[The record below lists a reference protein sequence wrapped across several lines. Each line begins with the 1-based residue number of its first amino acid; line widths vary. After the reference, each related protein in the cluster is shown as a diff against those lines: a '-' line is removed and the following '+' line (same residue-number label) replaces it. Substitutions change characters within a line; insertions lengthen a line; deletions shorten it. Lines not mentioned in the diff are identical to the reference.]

1 MASSC
6 DPVMALETR
15 YVLNREVWLDLGNH
29 PTEALAAQGARS
41 PWSQICGRWSR
52 SCGVIGV
59 TSTLFYSIS
68 FSSSSIANWVHAV
81 LGNGLE

>member
-1 MASSC
+1 MYTFIVVSFPSLEILAMASSC

-41 PWSQICGRWSR
+41 PCSQICGRWSR
-52 SCGVIGV
+52 SCGV
-59 TSTLFYSIS
+59 
-68 FSSSSIANWVHAV
+68 
-81 LGNGLE
+81 